1 MRYFSLVFGNLKE
14 ESIEEEK
21 SQDKDRMKR
30 GDLKF
35 VKKPKR
41 GQWA

>member
-14 ESIEEEK
+14 ESIEEKK
-21 SQDKDRMKR
+21 SQDKGRMKR
-30 GDLKF
+30 GDTKF
-35 VKKPKR
+35 VKKPKK